1 MTFSSHMTQDQP
13 EASAIWH
20 VLPPS
25 GAPAL
30 LTSISVSL
38 KACRQRLHNNSY
50 PAQAHFSS
58 SRAYPILPVIADAH
72 ICAVHI
78 ADVDLGA
85 ALMANVQR
93 CKYTKPTPV
102 QRYSIPI
109 GLAGRD
115 LMACAQ
121 TGSGKTAA
129 FCFPIIAN
137 ILRAGT
143 PPAPRARKASAGG
156 PAHAH
161 WLTSS

>member
-1 MTFSSHMTQDQP
+1 M
-13 EASAIWH
+13 
-20 VLPPS
+20 V
-25 GAPAL
+25 AL
-30 LTSISVSL
+30 SC
-38 KACRQRLHNNSY
+38 AE
-50 PAQAHFSS
+50 
-58 SRAYPILPVIADAH
+58 DA
-72 ICAVHI
+72 VVFP

-143 PPAPRARKASAGG
+143 PPAPRARKASASGQ
-156 PAHAH
+156 AHAL
-161 WLTSS
+161 WLITIPNLTPSNLQSVQLAVMDEPHLGY